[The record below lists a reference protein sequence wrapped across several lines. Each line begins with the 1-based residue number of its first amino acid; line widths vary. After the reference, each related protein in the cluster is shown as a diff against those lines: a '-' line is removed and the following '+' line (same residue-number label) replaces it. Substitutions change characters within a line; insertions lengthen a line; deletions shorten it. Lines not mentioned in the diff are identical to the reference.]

1 MALAS
6 FAVLGLPDGMLGPA
20 WPEMRQTF
28 GAPIAALGLIL
39 LVSTGGSVAISV
51 FVGWLIQRIG
61 VPALLAT
68 AGICAALGG
77 AGFALA
83 PGLWLI
89 LAVAVLVGVAA
100 GMMDGGLNTA
110 IGLAGRPRLLNLL
123 HAAYGVGTTIG
134 PLLITVAIVTGSW
147 RPAYAV
153 LSALDLVIATLWLRQ
168 RRSDRLQAAL
178 EPATAASPPAPTR
191 TSAPGAPASPST
203 RADPFTPA
211 SPKAPVGPTSPS
223 PVAGNPHPS
232 EGWSRRRASAAVTAG
247 MVLFF
252 VYTGVEVGAGQWEA
266 SYCRGHLGLSA
277 SAAAIATFFYWA
289 AFTGARIVL
298 AVLPR
303 QLELVR
309 IIRWG
314 SVLGVVGAAAI
325 WWQPNRAVA
334 LAGFIVLAGGLSG
347 VFPALI
353 GLTPARIGHRRAEH
367 VIAWQVGAAAAGGS
381 GLSAFLGLLIGLN
394 GLQILGPALTIG
406 AVLLIVANYVLARVA
421 PITPAR

>member
-1 MALAS
+1 VLALGS

-39 LVSTGGSVAISV
+39 LVSTAGSVAISA

-168 RRSDRLQAAL
+168 RRSDRLHATP
-178 EPATAASPPAPTR
+178 EPPTPAESAEPTR
-191 TSAPGAPASPST
+191 
-203 RADPFTPA
+203 
-211 SPKAPVGPTSPS
+211 PS
-223 PVAGNPHPS
+223 PEVGDPHPS
-232 EGWSRRRASAAVTAG
+232 EGWSRRRASAAVIAG

-394 GLQILGPALTIG
+394 GLQILGPALTVG

-421 PITPAR
+421 PIAPPG

>member
-1 MALAS
+1 LRLAGRGFDALALGS
-6 FAVLGLPDGMLGPA
+6 FVILGLPDGMLGPA

-28 GAPIAALGLIL
+28 GAPIADLGLIL
-39 LVSTGGSVAISV
+39 LVSTGGSVAVSA
-51 FVGWLIQRIG
+51 FVGWLIRRIG
-61 VPALLAT
+61 VPALLAA
-68 AGICAALGG
+68 AGICAALG
-77 AGFALA
+77 ATGFTLA

-153 LSALDLVIATLWLRQ
+153 LAALNLVMATLWLRQ
-168 RRSDRLQAAL
+168 RRRDRLRAAP
-178 EPATAASPPAPTR
+178 EPTTSARPPVPTR
-191 TSAPGAPASPST
+191 TAN
-203 RADPFTPA
+203 
-211 SPKAPVGPTSPS
+211 PTSPG
-223 PVAGNPHPS
+223 PAAGNPHPS
-232 EGWSRRRASAAVTAG
+232 EGWSRRRSSAAVIAG

-303 QLELVR
+303 QLDLVR

-325 WWQPNRAVA
+325 WWQPDRAVT

-381 GLSAFLGLLIGLN
+381 GLSAFLGLLIGLY
-394 GLQILGPALTIG
+394 GLQILGPALTLG

-421 PITPAR
+421 PIAPTG

>member
-1 MALAS
+1 MALGS
-6 FAVLGLPDGMLGPA
+6 FVVLGLPDGMLGPA
-20 WPEMRQTF
+20 WPEIRQTF
-28 GAPIAALGLIL
+28 GAPIADLGLIL
-39 LVSTGGSVAISV
+39 LASTAGSVAVSA
-51 FVGWLIQRIG
+51 FVGWLILRIG
-61 VPALLAT
+61 VPALLAA

-77 AGFALA
+77 VGFALA
-83 PGLWLI
+83 PGLWVI

-153 LSALDLVIATLWLRQ
+153 LSALDLVLAVLWLRQ
-168 RRSDRLQAAL
+168 RRRDRQHPAP
-178 EPATAASPPAPTR
+178 EPATSASLPAPTK
-191 TSAPGAPASPST
+191 TSAPEAPANPSKPVDPPSP
-203 RADPFTPA
+203 RTPV
-211 SPKAPVGPTSPS
+211 SPMSPS
-223 PVAGNPHPS
+223 PEAENPHPS
-232 EGWSRRRASAAVTAG
+232 EGWSRRRSSAAVITG

-277 SAAAIATFFYWA
+277 SAAAIATFGYWA

-303 QLELVR
+303 QIELTR

-325 WWQPNRAVA
+325 WWQPNRVVA

-353 GLTPARIGHRRAEH
+353 GLTPTRLGHRRAEH

-381 GLSAFLGLLIGLN
+381 GLSAFLGLLIGLY

-421 PITPAR
+421 PIAPAG

>member
-1 MALAS
+1 MLALGS

-39 LVSTGGSVAISV
+39 LVSTAGSVAISA

-168 RRSDRLQAAL
+168 RRSDRLHATP
-178 EPATAASPPAPTR
+178 EPP
-191 TSAPGAPASPST
+191 
-203 RADPFTPA
+203 TPA
-211 SPKAPVGPTSPS
+211 ESAEPTSPG
-223 PVAGNPHPS
+223 PEAGNPHPS
-232 EGWSRRRASAAVTAG
+232 EGWSRRRASAAVIAG

-394 GLQILGPALTIG
+394 GLQILGPALTVG

-421 PITPAR
+421 PIAPPG

>member
-1 MALAS
+1 MLALGS

-39 LVSTGGSVAISV
+39 LVSTAGSVAISA

-168 RRSDRLQAAL
+168 RRSDRLHATP
-178 EPATAASPPAPTR
+178 EPP
-191 TSAPGAPASPST
+191 
-203 RADPFTPA
+203 TPA
-211 SPKAPVGPTSPS
+211 ESAEPSSPGPE
-223 PVAGNPHPS
+223 AGNPHPS
-232 EGWSRRRASAAVTAG
+232 EGWSRRRASAAVIAG

-394 GLQILGPALTIG
+394 GLQILGPALTVG

-421 PITPAR
+421 PIAPPG

>member
-1 MALAS
+1 M
-6 FAVLGLPDGMLGPA
+6 VLGLPDGMLGPA
-20 WPEMRQTF
+20 WPVMRETF
-28 GAPIAALGLIL
+28 GAPIADLGLIL
-39 LVSTGGSVAISV
+39 LVSTAGSVAVSA
-51 FVGWLIQRIG
+51 FVGWLIRRIG

-153 LSALDLVIATLWLRQ
+153 LSALDLVIAALWLRQ
-168 RRSDRLQAAL
+168 RRSDRLRAAL
-178 EPATAASPPAPTR
+178 EPATSASPPAPTR
-191 TSAPGAPASPST
+191 TAAPEAPTNPST
-203 RADPFTPA
+203 SVDPV
-211 SPKAPVGPTSPS
+211 SPKVPANPTSPN
-223 PVAGNPHPS
+223 PEAGNPHPS
-232 EGWSRRRASAAVTAG
+232 EGWSRRRASAAVIAG

-277 SAAAIATFFYWA
+277 SAAAIATFGYWA

-325 WWQPNRAVA
+325 WWQPDRAVA

-421 PITPAR
+421 PIAPAGYEPGDG

>member
-1 MALAS
+1 M
-6 FAVLGLPDGMLGPA
+6 
-20 WPEMRQTF
+20 
-28 GAPIAALGLIL
+28 
-39 LVSTGGSVAISV
+39 
-51 FVGWLIQRIG
+51 
-61 VPALLAT
+61 
-68 AGICAALGG
+68 
-77 AGFALA
+77 
-83 PGLWLI
+83 
-89 LAVAVLVGVAA
+89 
-100 GMMDGGLNTA
+100 
-110 IGLAGRPRLLNLL
+110 
-123 HAAYGVGTTIG
+123 
-134 PLLITVAIVTGSW
+134 
-147 RPAYAV
+147 
-153 LSALDLVIATLWLRQ
+153 
-168 RRSDRLQAAL
+168 
-178 EPATAASPPAPTR
+178 
-191 TSAPGAPASPST
+191 
-203 RADPFTPA
+203 
-211 SPKAPVGPTSPS
+211 
-223 PVAGNPHPS
+223 AGNPHPS

-314 SVLGVVGAAAI
+314 SALGVVGAAAI

>member
-89 LAVAVLVGVAA
+89 LAVAILVGVAA

-178 EPATAASPPAPTR
+178 KPATSA
-191 TSAPGAPASPST
+191 TSAESA
-203 RADPFTPA
+203 
-211 SPKAPVGPTSPS
+211 KPTSPS

-232 EGWSRRRASAAVTAG
+232 EGWSRRRTSAAVTAG

-314 SVLGVVGAAAI
+314 SALGVVGAAAI

>member
-1 MALAS
+1 LALGS

-39 LVSTGGSVAISV
+39 LVSTGGSVAISA

-153 LSALDLVIATLWLRQ
+153 LSALDLVIAILWLRQ
-168 RRSDRLQAAL
+168 RRSDRLRAAL
-178 EPATAASPPAPTR
+178 EPATSAESAEPTN
-191 TSAPGAPASPST
+191 PGPE
-203 RADPFTPA
+203 
-211 SPKAPVGPTSPS
+211 
-223 PVAGNPHPS
+223 AGNPHPG
-232 EGWSRRRASAAVTAG
+232 EGWSRRRASAAVIAG

-266 SYCRGHLGLSA
+266 SYCRGHLGLSP

-421 PITPAR
+421 PITPPG

>member
-1 MALAS
+1 MALGS
-6 FAVLGLPDGMLGPA
+6 FVVLGLPDGMLGPA

-28 GAPIAALGLIL
+28 GAPIADLGLIL
-39 LVSTGGSVAISV
+39 LVSTAGSVAVSA
-51 FVGWLIQRIG
+51 FVGWLILRIG
-61 VPALLAT
+61 VPALLAA
-68 AGICAALGG
+68 AGICAALGA

-147 RPAYAV
+147 RPAYVV
-153 LSALDLVIATLWLRQ
+153 LAALDLVMATLWLRQ
-168 RRSDRLQAAL
+168 RRRDRQHPAP
-178 EPATAASPPAPTR
+178 EPATSAGPPAPTKG
-191 TSAPGAPASPST
+191 SAPEAPVNPSN
-203 RADPFTPA
+203 
-211 SPKAPVGPTSPS
+211 PKATVNTTSPS
-223 PVAGNPHPS
+223 PEAGNPHPS
-232 EGWSRRRASAAVTAG
+232 EGWSRRRSSAAVITG

-277 SAAAIATFFYWA
+277 SAAAIATFGYWA

-303 QLELVR
+303 QIELTR

-325 WWQPNRAVA
+325 WWQPNRVVA

-353 GLTPARIGHRRAEH
+353 GLTPVRLGHRRAEH

-381 GLSAFLGLLIGLN
+381 GLSAFLGLLIGLY

-421 PITPAR
+421 PIAPAG

>member
-1 MALAS
+1 VLALGS

-39 LVSTGGSVAISV
+39 LVSTAGSVAISA

-68 AGICAALGG
+68 ASICAALGG

-168 RRSDRLQAAL
+168 RRSDRLHATP
-178 EPATAASPPAPTR
+178 EPP
-191 TSAPGAPASPST
+191 
-203 RADPFTPA
+203 TPA
-211 SPKAPVGPTSPS
+211 ESAEPTGPGPE
-223 PVAGNPHPS
+223 AGNPHPS
-232 EGWSRRRASAAVTAG
+232 EGWSRRRASAAVIAG

-421 PITPAR
+421 PIAPPG

>member
-178 EPATAASPPAPTR
+178 KPATSASPPAPTR

-203 RADPFTPA
+203 
-211 SPKAPVGPTSPS
+211 
-223 PVAGNPHPS
+223 
-232 EGWSRRRASAAVTAG
+232 
-247 MVLFF
+247 
-252 VYTGVEVGAGQWEA
+252 
-266 SYCRGHLGLSA
+266 
-277 SAAAIATFFYWA
+277 
-289 AFTGARIVL
+289 
-298 AVLPR
+298 
-303 QLELVR
+303 
-309 IIRWG
+309 
-314 SVLGVVGAAAI
+314 
-325 WWQPNRAVA
+325 
-334 LAGFIVLAGGLSG
+334 
-347 VFPALI
+347 PALH
-353 GLTPARIGHRRAEH
+353 P
-367 VIAWQVGAAAAGGS
+367 
-381 GLSAFLGLLIGLN
+381 
-394 GLQILGPALTIG
+394 
-406 AVLLIVANYVLARVA
+406 
-421 PITPAR
+421 